1 MIIRLYWVLLK
12 WLCPHTVTLPVCLSA
27 AACGSVIYH
36 QWCKKACCGAHL
48 HKHTVKIYYAGFP
61 LQTRNLSVIT
71 SDPLSVSRCLSA
83 EAPPSACLWACT
95 PAALRWG
102 RGFMKRCEVQDR
114 KQHAETA
121 LKNGNTG
128 TQNKSESV
136 VGFYFHFGWR
146 ACSQTLTDNPA

>member
-1 MIIRLYWVLLK
+1 MIIRLYWVPLN
-12 WLCPHTVTLPVCLSA
+12 WLCSPAVTLPVRLWA
-27 AACGSVIYH
+27 AACGSVVYDP
-36 QWCKKACCGAHL
+36 WCKKACCGAHL

-102 RGFMKRCEVQDR
+102 RGFIKPCEVQDR
-114 KQHAETA
+114 KQHAETQRWKTEIQGRKTRVNLWLA
-121 LKNGNTG
+121 
-128 TQNKSESV
+128 
-136 VGFYFHFGWR
+136 FIF
-146 ACSQTLTDNPA
+146 TLDGERVHKH